1 MNNYTRLDIT
11 PTMRQ
16 LTLLDIPEKGVSIRI
31 MDKIG
36 SDYHTL
42 GTYLLNDDDGGTMK
56 EITHDHK
63 LTKEIL
69 NEIFHRW
76 INGQGQKDG
85 KKTNTWKALI
95 KYLKHSKFMALAD
108 EIETVLHF
116 CTNMTLHMD
125 HEECQDQMILKE
137 TKRLLQKLA
146 PALVAVIAG
155 AAIIIILYC
164 RRCKHNAMLCY
175 KYDHNNRLEHCTV
188 TVLKHLL

>member
-1 MNNYTRLDIT
+1 MS
-11 PTMRQ
+11 Q
-16 LTLLDIPEKGVSIRI
+16 LNLLDVPEIGVSIWI

-42 GTYLLNDDDGGTMK
+42 GTYLLNDDDGGKMK

-69 NEIFHRW
+69 KEIFYRW

-108 EIETVLHF
+108 EIEIVLHH
-116 CTNMTLHMD
+116 CTNATLHMD
-125 HEECQDQMILKE
+125 HEECQDHIILMK
-137 TKRLLQKLA
+137 KLA
-146 PALVAVIAG
+146 PALVAVIVG
-155 AAIIIILYC
+155 AAVIILLYC

-175 KYDHNNRLEHCTV
+175 I
-188 TVLKHLL
+188 